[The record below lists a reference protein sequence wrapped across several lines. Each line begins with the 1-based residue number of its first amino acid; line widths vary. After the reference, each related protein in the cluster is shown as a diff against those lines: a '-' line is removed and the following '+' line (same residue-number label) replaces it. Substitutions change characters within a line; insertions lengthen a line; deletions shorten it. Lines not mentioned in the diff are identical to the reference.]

1 GALCSGA
8 YVLARAG
15 FLDGQRAAIHWEF
28 HDSFMEE
35 FPDVALLRNV
45 FVADAPHMTASGGSA
60 TADLMLHLIQ
70 HDHGYDLSVAV
81 SDQMVYN
88 AVRDASAE
96 QRVSL
101 QSRQG
106 GRNPH
111 LARAVDLMRTHIED
125 PLSPVDIARDI
136 GISTRQLERVFG
148 RFLNTS
154 PKKYYMD
161 LRLERARLLLVQT
174 EKSVMDVAIACGF
187 ESAGHFSRVYR
198 ASYGVTPMAQR
209 GRLA

>member
-1 GALCSGA
+1 
-8 YVLARAG
+8 
-15 FLDGQRAAIHWEF
+15 
-28 HDSFMEE
+28 
-35 FPDVALLRNV
+35 
-45 FVADAPHMTASGGSA
+45 
-60 TADLMLHLIQ
+60 
-70 HDHGYDLSVAV
+70 
-81 SDQMVYN
+81 
-88 AVRDASAE
+88 
-96 QRVSL
+96 
-101 QSRQG
+101 
-106 GRNPH
+106 
-111 LARAVDLMRTHIED
+111 
-125 PLSPVDIARDI
+125 
-136 GISTRQLERVFG
+136 